1 MTSQKLRGYNLDKLA
16 TKGDISKLEVKIA
29 ESKTD
34 TIRWVITAQIAIAGL
49 ILAVLKWLQ

>member
-1 MTSQKLRGYNLDKLA
+1 MDKLA